1 MLIRNYIKEDINNI
15 NKLGRLLHNNYDFS
29 LNDFS
34 FCKVIT
40 EDNNI
45 IGFVIYSVIY
55 ERAEIIDIVI
65 EPKKR
70 KKGYG
75 IKLLNKIIDIIKE
88 KNVDNITLEV
98 NQNNIPAINLYKKV
112 GFEICAERKNYY
124 NGENGYLMKKDL
136 R

>member
-29 LNDFS
+29 LDDFS

-65 EPKKR
+65 EPKK
-70 KKGYG
+70 
-75 IKLLNKIIDIIKE
+75 E
-88 KNVDNITLEV
+88 
-98 NQNNIPAINLYKKV
+98 KKV
-112 GFEICAERKNYY
+112 MELNY
-124 NGENGYLMKKDL
+124 LTK
-136 R
+136 